1 MYGAEAPTTTLWH
14 NQCFTWVMGKKL
26 IPKIDFSGLDC
37 LATGALVIDADGRI
51 VYVNPAAETL
61 LGMSGVL
68 LVAEPV
74 RQVFERSPEVLSA
87 IETARAEQE
96 TVIEYELDL
105 ILGTHPAVR
114 VGCSISPL
122 ERPPGAIL
130 VEMRAVDPQL
140 RIARLE
146 RARLQQEANRELL
159 RNLAHEI
166 KNPLGG
172 IRGAAQL
179 LEHELPRESLR
190 EYTQVIIKESDRL
203 QSLMERLLTP
213 HRTPRFGAVNIHEV
227 LERVRS
233 LVLAETPSVNVR
245 RDYDLSLPEIRAD
258 IEQLIQAT
266 LNVAR
271 NAVQAMHGNGHGHGG
286 GHGSGSGHGPG
297 QAEIVLKTR
306 VARQIMLES
315 RRYQLG
321 MRVEIIDNGPG
332 IPPEIREQI
341 FYPLVSGREGGS
353 GLGLAVAQTLIAQN
367 HGTIDCESQPG
378 HTVFSIFLPLP
389 ISTP

>member
-1 MYGAEAPTTTLWH
+1 MSTMPAMPH
-14 NQCFTWVMGKKL
+14 
-26 IPKIDFSGLDC
+26 DFSGLDC
-37 LATGALVIDADGRI
+37 LSTGAMVLDVDGNI
-51 VYVNPAAETL
+51 IYVNPAAETL
-61 LGMSGVL
+61 LGVSAAL
-68 LVAEPV
+68 LIGEQATK
-74 RQVFERSPEVLSA
+74 VFERSPELLNA
-87 IETARAEQE
+87 IHTARSEQE

-105 ILGTHPAVR
+105 IMGVHPTIR
-114 VGCSISPL
+114 VGCSVAPL
-122 ERPPGAIL
+122 EYPALAVL

-146 RARLQQEANRELL
+146 RARLQQEANRDLL

-213 HRTPRFGAVNIHEV
+213 HRMPHFGAVNIHEV

-233 LVLAETPSVNVR
+233 LILAETPSVELR

-258 IEQLIQAT
+258 AEQLIQAT

-271 NAVQAMHGNGHGHGG
+271 NAVQAMY
-286 GHGSGSGHGPG
+286 G
-297 QAEIVLKTR
+297 QGEIVLKTR

-315 RRYQLG
+315 RRYRLG

-332 IPPEIREQI
+332 IPDEIREQI

-353 GLGLAVAQTLIAQN
+353 GLGLAVAQTLVAQN

-378 HTVFSIFLPLP
+378 LTVFAIFLPF
-389 ISTP
+389 SD

>member
-1 MYGAEAPTTTLWH
+1 MSMPPLSLTE
-14 NQCFTWVMGKKL
+14 FT
-26 IPKIDFSGLDC
+26 GLDC
-37 LATGALVIDADGRI
+37 LSTGTMVLDAGGRI
-51 VYVNPAAETL
+51 AYVNPAAETL
-61 LGMSGVL
+61 LGVSAVL
-68 LVAEPV
+68 LVGEDAM
-74 RQVFERSPEVLSA
+74 QVLENSPELLNA
-87 IETARAEQE
+87 IQTARSEQE
-96 TVIEYELDL
+96 IVIEYELDL
-105 ILGTHPAVR
+105 VVHGHPPIR

-122 ERPPGAIL
+122 EKPQHAVLI
-130 VEMRAVDPQL
+130 EMRAVDPQL

-146 RARLQQEANRELL
+146 RSRMQQEANRELL

-233 LVLAETPSVNVR
+233 LILAETPSVTLR
-245 RDYDLSLPEIRAD
+245 RDYDFSLPDIHAD
-258 IEQLIQAT
+258 IEQLIQAM
-266 LNVAR
+266 LNIAR
-271 NAVQAMHGNGHGHGG
+271 NAVQAMHGQG
-286 GHGSGSGHGPG
+286 
-297 QAEIVLKTR
+297 EIIFKTR
-306 VARQIMLES
+306 VARQITLES
-315 RRYQLG
+315 RRYRLG
-321 MRVEIIDNGPG
+321 LSVEIVDNGPG
-332 IPPEIREQI
+332 IPDEIREQI

-367 HGTIDCESQPG
+367 HGTIDCESRPG
-378 HTVFSIFLPLP
+378 QTVFSTFLPFP
-389 ISTP
+389 N

>member
-1 MYGAEAPTTTLWH
+1 MSMMPTTST
-14 NQCFTWVMGKKL
+14 
-26 IPKIDFSGLDC
+26 DFSGLDC
-37 LATGALVIDADGRI
+37 LSTGVIILDGDNCI
-51 VYVNPAAETL
+51 LYVNPAGETL
-61 LGMSGVL
+61 LGVSGAL
-68 LVAEPV
+68 LVGNLADQALGGSLELLNAV
-74 RQVFERSPEVLSA
+74 QTSRNA
-87 IETARAEQE
+87 QE
-96 TVIEYELDL
+96 TVIEYELEVTVN
-105 ILGTHPAVR
+105 GHPPIR
-114 VGCSISPL
+114 IGCSISPL
-122 ERPPGAIL
+122 EQPPQAVLI
-130 VEMRAVDPQL
+130 EMRAADPHL

-146 RARLQQEANRELL
+146 QSRLQQEANRELL

-233 LVLAETPSVNVR
+233 LVLAETPSVTLH

-258 IEQLIQAT
+258 AEQLIQAT
-266 LNVAR
+266 LNIAR
-271 NAVQAMHGNGHGHGG
+271 NAVQAMQGNGHGHGQG
-286 GHGSGSGHGPG
+286 
-297 QAEIVLKTR
+297 EIILKTR
-306 VARQIMLES
+306 VARQLTLES
-315 RRYQLG
+315 RRHRLG
-321 MRVEIIDNGPG
+321 MRIDIIDNGPG
-332 IPPEIREQI
+332 IPDEIRDQI

-353 GLGLAVAQTLIAQN
+353 GLGLAVSQTLVAQN

-378 HTVFSIFLPLP
+378 HTAFSIFLPIP
-389 ISTP
+389 V

>member
-1 MYGAEAPTTTLWH
+1 MSMSLPPPTD
-14 NQCFTWVMGKKL
+14 FT
-26 IPKIDFSGLDC
+26 GLDC
-37 LATGALVIDADGRI
+37 LSTGTLVLDADGRI
-51 VYVNPAAETL
+51 VFINPAAETL
-61 LGMSGVL
+61 LGVSGTL
-68 LVAEPV
+68 LVGEDVLKA
-74 RQVFERSPEVLSA
+74 FARSPELLNA
-87 IETARAEQE
+87 IQTARSEQE
-96 TVIEYELDL
+96 VVIEYELDL
-105 ILGTHPAVR
+105 MMGGHPTLR
-114 VGCSISPL
+114 VGCSVSPL
-122 ERPPGAIL
+122 ESPAHAMLI
-130 VEMRAVDPQL
+130 EMRAADPQL

-213 HRTPRFGAVNIHEV
+213 HRMPRFGAVNIHEV

-233 LVLAETPSVNVR
+233 LILAETPSVALR
-245 RDYDLSLPEIRAD
+245 RDYDISLPEIHAD
-258 IEQLIQAT
+258 SEQLIQAT

-271 NAVQAMHGNGHGHGG
+271 NAVQAMHGQG
-286 GHGSGSGHGPG
+286 
-297 QAEIVLKTR
+297 EIILKTR
-306 VARQIMLES
+306 VARQITLES

-321 MRVEIIDNGPG
+321 MLIEIIDNGPG
-332 IPPEIREQI
+332 IPDEIREQI

-353 GLGLAVAQTLIAQN
+353 GLGLAVAQTLVAQN

-389 ISTP
+389 N

>member
-1 MYGAEAPTTTLWH
+1 MSKMPHAL
-14 NQCFTWVMGKKL
+14 
-26 IPKIDFSGLDC
+26 IDFSGLDC
-37 LATGALVIDADGRI
+37 LSTGTMVLDANDRI
-51 VYVNPAAETL
+51 RYVNPAAETL
-61 LGMSGVL
+61 LGVSGAL
-68 LVAEPV
+68 LVGEDA
-74 RQVFERSPEVLSA
+74 RQVFERGPELLGA
-87 IETARAEQE
+87 IHTARSEQE
-96 TVIEYELDL
+96 TVIEYELDVAVNV
-105 ILGTHPAVR
+105 HPPIR
-114 VGCSISPL
+114 LGCSVSPL
-122 ERPPGAIL
+122 DQPPQSVLI
-130 VEMRAVDPQL
+130 EMRAVDPHL

-146 RARLQQEANRELL
+146 QARLQQEASRELL

-213 HRTPRFGAVNIHEV
+213 HRMPRFGAVNIHEV

-233 LVLAETPSVNVR
+233 LILAETPSVSLR

-258 IEQLIQAT
+258 AEQLIQAT
-266 LNVAR
+266 LNIAR
-271 NAVQAMHGNGHGHGG
+271 NAVQAMHGNGHGHGQG
-286 GHGSGSGHGPG
+286 
-297 QAEIVLKTR
+297 ELIFKTR
-306 VARQIMLES
+306 VARQITLES
-315 RRYQLG
+315 RRYRLG
-321 MRVEIIDNGPG
+321 MRIEIIDNGPG
-332 IPPEIREQI
+332 IPDEIREQI

-353 GLGLAVAQTLIAQN
+353 GLGLAVAQTLVAQN

-389 ISTP
+389 T

>member
-1 MYGAEAPTTTLWH
+1 MNMTSPSSDGY
-14 NQCFTWVMGKKL
+14 
-26 IPKIDFSGLDC
+26 SGLDC
-37 LATGALVIDADGRI
+37 LSTGAMILDADGRI
-51 VYVNPAAETL
+51 TYVNPAAETL
-61 LGMSGVL
+61 LGVSGAL
-68 LVAEPV
+68 LVGESDK
-74 RQVFERSPEVLSA
+74 QTFEHSPEFLNA
-87 IETARAEQE
+87 IQTARSEQE
-96 TVIEYELDL
+96 TIIEYELDL
-105 ILGTHPAVR
+105 VVNSHQPIR

-122 ERPPGAIL
+122 EIPHDAVLIE
-130 VEMRAVDPQL
+130 VRAVDPQL

-146 RARLQQEANRELL
+146 RSRMQQEANRELL

-179 LEHELPRESLR
+179 LERELPRESLR

-203 QSLMERLLTP
+203 QSLMDRLLTP
-213 HRTPRFGAVNIHEV
+213 HRLPRFGAVNIHEV

-233 LVLAETPSVNVR
+233 LILAETPSMMLR

-258 IEQLIQAT
+258 AEQLIQAT
-266 LNVAR
+266 LNIAR
-271 NAVQAMHGNGHGHGG
+271 NAVQAMHGQG
-286 GHGSGSGHGPG
+286 
-297 QAEIVLKTR
+297 EIILKTR
-306 VARQIMLES
+306 VARQITLES

-332 IPPEIREQI
+332 IPEEIREQI

-353 GLGLAVAQTLIAQN
+353 GLGLAVAQTLVAQN

-378 HTVFSIFLPLP
+378 QTVFSIFLPLLP
-389 ISTP
+389 

>member
-1 MYGAEAPTTTLWH
+1 MSLPPPTS
-14 NQCFTWVMGKKL
+14 
-26 IPKIDFSGLDC
+26 FSGLDC
-37 LATGALVIDADGRI
+37 LSTGTLVLDANGRI
-51 VYVNPAAETL
+51 VYINPAAEAL
-61 LGMSGVL
+61 LGVSGAL
-68 LVAEPV
+68 LVGESA
-74 RQVFERSPEVLSA
+74 RQVFERSPELLNA
-87 IETARAEQE
+87 IQTARSEQE
-96 TVIEYELDL
+96 VVIEYELDL
-105 ILGTHPAVR
+105 VMGGHTALR
-114 VGCSISPL
+114 VGCSVTPL
-122 ERPPGAIL
+122 EKPAHAMLI
-130 VEMRAVDPQL
+130 EMRAADPQL

-213 HRTPRFGAVNIHEV
+213 HRMPRFGAVNIHEV

-233 LVLAETPSVNVR
+233 LILAETPSVALR
-245 RDYDLSLPEIRAD
+245 RDYDISLPEIHAD
-258 IEQLIQAT
+258 SEQLIQAT

-271 NAVQAMHGNGHGHGG
+271 NAVQAMHGNGHGHGQG
-286 GHGSGSGHGPG
+286 
-297 QAEIVLKTR
+297 EIILKTR
-306 VARQIMLES
+306 VARQITLES

-332 IPPEIREQI
+332 IPDDIREQI

-353 GLGLAVAQTLIAQN
+353 GLGLAMAQTLVAQN
-367 HGTIDCESQPG
+367 HGTIDCDSQPG
-378 HTVFSIFLPLP
+378 QTVFSIFLPLP
-389 ISTP
+389 N

>member
-1 MYGAEAPTTTLWH
+1 MSLPPPTD
-14 NQCFTWVMGKKL
+14 FT
-26 IPKIDFSGLDC
+26 GLDC
-37 LATGALVIDADGRI
+37 LSTGTLVLDADGRI
-51 VYVNPAAETL
+51 VYINPAAEAL
-61 LGMSGVL
+61 LGVSGAL
-68 LVAEPV
+68 LVGEEAIKA
-74 RQVFERSPEVLSA
+74 FARSPELLNA
-87 IETARAEQE
+87 IQTAQSEQE
-96 TVIEYELDL
+96 VVIEYELDL
-105 ILGTHPAVR
+105 MMGGHPTLR
-114 VGCSISPL
+114 VGCSVSPIDNPAHAML
-122 ERPPGAIL
+122 I
-130 VEMRAVDPQL
+130 EMRAADPQL

-213 HRTPRFGAVNIHEV
+213 HRMPRFGAVNIHEV

-233 LVLAETPSVNVR
+233 LILAETPSVGLR
-245 RDYDLSLPEIRAD
+245 RDYDISLPEIHAD
-258 IEQLIQAT
+258 SEQLIQAT

-271 NAVQAMHGNGHGHGG
+271 NAVQAMHGQG
-286 GHGSGSGHGPG
+286 
-297 QAEIVLKTR
+297 EIILKTR
-306 VARQIMLES
+306 VARQITLES

-321 MRVEIIDNGPG
+321 MRIEIVDNGPG
-332 IPPEIREQI
+332 IPDEIREQI

-353 GLGLAVAQTLIAQN
+353 GLGLAVAQTLVAQN
-367 HGTIDCESQPG
+367 HGTIDCDSQPG

-389 ISTP
+389 N

>member
-1 MYGAEAPTTTLWH
+1 MRTMPSQTVQYA
-14 NQCFTWVMGKKL
+14 
-26 IPKIDFSGLDC
+26 GLDQ
-37 LATGALVIDADGRI
+37 LATGVVVFSFAGTII
-51 VYVNPAAETL
+51 YVNPSAETL
-61 LGMSGVL
+61 LGVSGVL
-68 LVAEPV
+68 LVGESV
-74 RQVFERSPEVLSA
+74 RQVFERSLELLAA
-87 IETARAEQE
+87 IQTAELTRE
-96 TVIEYELDL
+96 TVIEYELDVTVNAHPPL
-105 ILGTHPAVR
+105 RLGCTITPYDAPQEGIFMELR
-114 VGCSISPL
+114 T
-122 ERPPGAIL
+122 
-130 VEMRAVDPQL
+130 VDPHL

-146 RARLQQEANRELL
+146 QTRLQQEASRELL

-233 LVLAETPSVNVR
+233 LILAETPHGMSLQ
-245 RDYDLSLPEIRAD
+245 RDYDTSLPELRAD
-258 IEQLIQAT
+258 SEQLIQAV

-271 NAVQAMHGNGHGHGG
+271 NAVQAMHSQGK
-286 GHGSGSGHGPG
+286 
-297 QAEIVLKTR
+297 IIFKTR
-306 VARQIMLES
+306 VARQSTLES
-315 RRYQLG
+315 RRHQLG
-321 MRVEIIDNGPG
+321 LKTEIIDNGPG
-332 IPPEIREQI
+332 IPEDIREQI

-367 HGTIDCESQPG
+367 HGTIDCESYPG
-378 HTVFSIFLPLP
+378 CTVFSIFLPITL
-389 ISTP
+389 

>member
-1 MYGAEAPTTTLWH
+1 MSMSLPPPTD
-14 NQCFTWVMGKKL
+14 FT
-26 IPKIDFSGLDC
+26 GLDC
-37 LATGALVIDADGRI
+37 LSTGTLVLDADGRI
-51 VYVNPAAETL
+51 VFINPAAETL
-61 LGMSGVL
+61 LGVSGAL
-68 LVAEPV
+68 LVGEDVLKA
-74 RQVFERSPEVLSA
+74 FARSPELLNA
-87 IETARAEQE
+87 IQTARSEQE
-96 TVIEYELDL
+96 VVIEYELDL
-105 ILGTHPAVR
+105 MMGGHPTLR
-114 VGCSISPL
+114 VGCSVSPL
-122 ERPPGAIL
+122 ESPAHAMLI
-130 VEMRAVDPQL
+130 EMRAADPQL

-213 HRTPRFGAVNIHEV
+213 HRMPRFGAVNIHEV

-233 LVLAETPSVNVR
+233 LILAETPSVALR
-245 RDYDLSLPEIRAD
+245 RDYDISLPEIHAD
-258 IEQLIQAT
+258 SEQLIQAT

-271 NAVQAMHGNGHGHGG
+271 NAVQAMHGQG
-286 GHGSGSGHGPG
+286 
-297 QAEIVLKTR
+297 EIILKTR
-306 VARQIMLES
+306 VARQITLES

-321 MRVEIIDNGPG
+321 MLIEIIDNGPG
-332 IPPEIREQI
+332 IPDEIREQI

-353 GLGLAVAQTLIAQN
+353 GLGLAVAQTLVAQN

-389 ISTP
+389 N

>member
-1 MYGAEAPTTTLWH
+1 MNMTSPSSDGY
-14 NQCFTWVMGKKL
+14 
-26 IPKIDFSGLDC
+26 SGLDC
-37 LATGALVIDADGRI
+37 LSTGAMILDADGRI
-51 VYVNPAAETL
+51 TYVNPAAETL
-61 LGMSGVL
+61 LGVSGAL
-68 LVAEPV
+68 LVGESDK
-74 RQVFERSPEVLSA
+74 QTFEHSPEFLNA
-87 IETARAEQE
+87 IQTARSEQE
-96 TVIEYELDL
+96 TIIEYELDL
-105 ILGTHPAVR
+105 VVNSHQPIR

-122 ERPPGAIL
+122 EIPQDAVLI
-130 VEMRAVDPQL
+130 EMRAVDPQL

-146 RARLQQEANRELL
+146 RSRMQQEANRELL

-179 LEHELPRESLR
+179 LERELPRESLR

-213 HRTPRFGAVNIHEV
+213 HRLPRFGAVNIHEV

-233 LVLAETPSVNVR
+233 LILAETPSMMLR

-258 IEQLIQAT
+258 AEQLIQAT
-266 LNVAR
+266 LNIAR
-271 NAVQAMHGNGHGHGG
+271 NAVQAMHGQG
-286 GHGSGSGHGPG
+286 
-297 QAEIVLKTR
+297 EIILKTR
-306 VARQIMLES
+306 VARQITLES

-332 IPPEIREQI
+332 IPEEIREQI

-353 GLGLAVAQTLIAQN
+353 GLGLAVAQTLVAQN

-378 HTVFSIFLPLP
+378 QTVFSIFLPLLP
-389 ISTP
+389 